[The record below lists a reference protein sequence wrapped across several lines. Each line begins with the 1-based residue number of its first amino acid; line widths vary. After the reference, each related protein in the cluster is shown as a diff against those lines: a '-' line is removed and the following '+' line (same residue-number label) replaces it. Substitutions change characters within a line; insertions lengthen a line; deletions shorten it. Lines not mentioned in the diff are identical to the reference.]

1 MSHHPFHWHEAF
13 LAALREWPIVQH
25 ACDAVGIERCT
36 AYRARQADEAFAK
49 AWDDAVEAGVDKA
62 EREAFR
68 RAVEGV
74 EEDVWHQGV
83 AVGRKRVYS
92 DALLGKVLSAR
103 RASYRTQATELTSP
117 DGSMSPAAD
126 EGTRAARAAQLLALA
141 ERRRQEAERAA
152 EDFG

>member
-1 MSHHPFHWHEAF
+1 MSHHPFPWREVF

-36 AYRARQADEAFAK
+36 AYRARLADEAFAK
-49 AWDDAVEAGVDKA
+49 AWDDAMESGVDKA

-74 EEDVWHQGV
+74 EEAVWHQGV
-83 AVGRKRVYS
+83 AVGTKRVYS

-117 DGSMSPAAD
+117 DGSMSPVAD

-152 EDFG
+152 EEFG